1 MYALDFLRI
10 VGMPNIFI
18 EKVVPLEI
26 KNYRALL
33 PCDFH
38 EMIQVRLTDKN
49 IRNNIFIY
57 ASNNFH
63 YSENKEDAVTLTY
76 KILGNVIY
84 TSLKEC
90 NIEIA
95 YRAIAIDEDGYPLI
109 PDSSAVTRALELY
122 IKKQC
127 FTILFD
133 LNKINQNVY
142 QNTQQEYA
150 WAVGQAQSDLVRPSL
165 DEMQSITNSLNTIL
179 VRNNEHNKGFK
190 TNNVQ
195 EKIKIH

>member
-18 EKVVPLEI
+18 EKVIPLEI

-38 EMIQVRLTDKN
+38 EMIQVRLTDKD

-57 ASNNFH
+57 SSNNFH

-76 KILGNVIY
+76 KIQGNVIY

-90 NIEIA
+90 NIEIV